1 MTNLDWSWES
11 PKPPSKSSN
20 TPPLNAPEYPEN
32 PCPQDFPEIGKKFGP
47 SAFTKEPFP
56 LCLSIS
62 LDPNTNVEHHFHDR
76 ICLKFLSDLHHLLTE
91 QGRVHDVARIVD
103 SLKEQTN
110 DNSGSISCET
120 LKKQLGLAAQKWKA
134 DKLGPDGPSLNDTTH
149 KRLFLFFIALYD
161 FNSESD
167 PIMRQ
172 LLR

>member
-1 MTNLDWSWES
+1 MRQKRGRPKMTNLDWSWES

-56 LCLSIS
+56 LCLGIS
-62 LDPNTNVEHHFHDR
+62 LDPNTNAEHHFHDR

-120 LKKQLGLAAQKWKA
+120 LKKQLGLA
-134 DKLGPDGPSLNDTTH
+134 TTT
-149 KRLFLFFIALYD
+149 LTSACSSSSSPCMTLTVNPIPLCDNYCD
-161 FNSESD
+161 NSS
-167 PIMRQ
+167 
-172 LLR
+172 